1 MDILILGNGF
11 DIAHGLKTKY
21 SDFLEYCN
29 DEYQSYIRGIKSN
42 YMVCYEKNIWMKH
55 FITRQS
61 ELKGD
66 TWIDL
71 EEEIYS
77 VIQSIQKLPIV
88 VYAKTNKK
96 SSGYILE
103 VPIHDTELNLCK
115 LSKIL
120 KTPHYGDT
128 LKKEGFYNPLDRH
141 YIKYYIENY
150 IDLINL
156 LYKHLRDFTKVFEQY
171 LHEEVLSNMDNAPKY
186 NLCINS
192 KCVSLL
198 SFNYTDTC
206 ERLYKINFNH
216 NDCGIKTQA
225 VYVHGKIK
233 DNDNCNLV
241 LGTYSF
247 DNEEIPAGFNVFR
260 KHNQRHRYATIEKYQ
275 DLLNELKYPKKRYIP
290 TFHII
295 GHSLDK
301 SDHNILKHI
310 LLARD
315 NSRINIYYHDQDVLE
330 RLINNITDIIG
341 EEEVMSKVRFIH
353 QHNDERSILKEINP
367 T

>member
-11 DIAHGLKTKY
+11 DIAHDLKTTY
-21 SDFLEYCN
+21 GDFLKYCIKKFHF
-29 DEYQSYIRGIKSN
+29 DSSGGIKN
-42 YMVCYEKNIWMKH
+42 YTQDSDNVWLRH
-55 FITRQS
+55 FYNNQNLSIN
-61 ELKGD
+61 K
-66 TWIDL
+66 WIDF
-71 EEEIYS
+71 ENEIYE
-77 VIQSIQKLPIV
+77 VIQSVHRNLFNITRGYKNPYFKKIYNYSELFVRTDFDLKKFVSIIENIQTRYECNSK
-88 VYAKTNKK
+88 
-96 SSGYILE
+96 GYIFVSNHIVNNKSCYFEHCLG
-103 VPIHDTELNLCK
+103 V
-115 LSKIL
+115 
-120 KTPHYGDT
+120 
-128 LKKEGFYNPLDRH
+128 
-141 YIKYYIENY
+141 
-150 IDLINL
+150 INF
-156 LYKHLRDFTKVFEQY
+156 LYDQLRDFTEMFERY
-171 LHEEVLSNMDNAPKY
+171 LKEEVLSNMDNTHKY

-198 SFNYTDTC
+198 NFNYTDTC

-216 NDCGIKTQA
+216 NDCGIRTQA
-225 VYVHGKIK
+225 VYVHG
-233 DNDNCNLV
+233 NLV

-247 DNEEIPAGFNVFR
+247 DNEEIPTGFNVFR